1 MGGSMPVYAIL
12 FGEVLG
18 ALSKDVETARSD
30 SVFYSLMFLLC
41 GVVVGLAM
49 FFQGTIFRCQGHL
62 KYRMQRKEWQP

>member
-1 MGGSMPVYAIL
+1 MDSFASIVMGGSMPVYAIL

-49 FFQGTIFRCQGHL
+49 FFQGTIFRYL
-62 KYRMQRKEWQP
+62 A